1 MPTWIRERIP
11 LVYLDNQL
19 ASVGGF
25 WNASDFAAT
34 EPESPH
40 IRLEWTPPASLN
52 PIPLN
57 QGSG

>member
-25 WNASDFAAT
+25 WNSSDFAAT
-34 EPESPH
+34 EAGSPH
-40 IRLEWTPPASLN
+40 IRLEWTPPAGLN
-52 PIPLN
+52 PIPFNL
-57 QGSG
+57 GSG